1 MSRPESALLTAT
13 ELGCAEQLAR
23 FFPQV
28 GPVQVAAQVIA
39 RGAGRKELKE
49 VVTVQFSG
57 PEHAIFLSAL
67 PIEFN
72 DAVRLMRR
80 EGGETVE
87 GSVVAV
93 QYDEMR
99 KAVAVRFTG
108 GPCEW
113 LSRR

>member
-1 MSRPESALLTAT
+1 MSRPESSLLTAT

-28 GPVQVAAQVIA
+28 GPVEVPAQVIA
-39 RGAGRKELKE
+39 LRPGKKQLREA
-49 VVTVQFSG
+49 VTVQFSG
-57 PEHAIFLSAL
+57 AEHAIFLSTL

-72 DAVRLMRR
+72 DAVRLVQR
-80 EGGETVE
+80 EGGGAVE

-93 QYDEMR
+93 QYDEGR

-113 LSRR
+113 LALR